1 MSVRGKVLILAIL
14 WCAIVWG
21 YIIKYTI
28 IWLSQ

>member
-1 MSVRGKVLILAIL
+1 MNDRGKALILAIL
-14 WCAIVWG
+14 WCIIVYG